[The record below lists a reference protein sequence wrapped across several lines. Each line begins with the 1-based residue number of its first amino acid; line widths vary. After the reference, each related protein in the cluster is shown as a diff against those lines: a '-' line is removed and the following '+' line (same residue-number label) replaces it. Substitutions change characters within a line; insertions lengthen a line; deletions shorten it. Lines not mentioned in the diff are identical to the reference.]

1 MNTFDI
7 SPKGFEGVVVTS
19 YATISDEPVEL
30 DGYPMAD
37 YAYTLRPEL
46 PAGSPVPQNEGLPDE
61 WCIERGP
68 FFDRFGAAQLAVL
81 RDADPDVQA
90 FIKSATVRQ
99 WINLRHQLVIDGV
112 ALIAARV
119 PAVDET
125 CVDYVLRTPVAPHEN
140 FNLRKLVRDYQSAG
154 GF

>member
-7 SPKGFEGVVVTS
+7 SPKDFEGVVVTS
-19 YATISDEPVEL
+19 YATTSDEPVEL
-30 DGYPMAD
+30 YGYPMANYT
-37 YAYTLRPEL
+37 YALRVDL
-46 PAGSPVPQNEGLPDE
+46 PPGLPVPQNDGLPDE

-81 RDADPDVQA
+81 RDTDPDVQA
-90 FIKSATVRQ
+90 FVKSATVRQ

-119 PAVDET
+119 SAVDEA
-125 CVDYVLRTPVAPHEN
+125 CVDYVLRSPVAPHEN
-140 FNLRKLVRDYQSAG
+140 FNLRKLVRDYNEAG